1 MGSGSSVSDFGLRGL
16 GFRVS
21 TWEAPFR
28 VPLGAP
34 LRGPLGIYGLG
45 LKCCSVYS
53 PN

>member
-28 VPLGAP
+28 VPLRVPLGAA
-34 LRGPLGIYGLG
+34 LRGPLGI
-45 LKCCSVYS
+45 
-53 PN
+53 